1 MYSIVCIVQDMYRER
16 KKKEREFNHH
26 LPRGGKDD
34 LATIA
39 GTVRTA
45 AGAKWLLPQERY
57 VYVARRERIGGDDES
72 WILRN
77 LCCLSFFFV
86 CSGFAVAG
94 GRTWTKRARR
104 PEPTWRASIRS
115 VLLLVEMSL
124 VMLRHGVLEVH
135 LPLLL
140 TKLEIGTESTGRESV

>member
-72 WILRN
+72 WILCN
-77 LCCLSFFFV
+77 LCCLSFFFLV
-86 CSGFAVAG
+86 LALPPREGER
-94 GRTWTKRARR
+94 GRRGHVDQNQHGV
-104 PEPTWRASIRS
+104 PRS
-115 VLLLVEMSL
+115 VPCCFWW
-124 VMLRHGVLEVH
+124 RCHW
-135 LPLLL
+135 
-140 TKLEIGTESTGRESV
+140 